1 MLYGISGEGE
11 DCIEVRCMGYGAHHV
26 MLFWAFGGNKAAGE
40 ASGDGKTSR
49 GHGTSSVLSTITGVQ
64 EIWLLFVR
72 VEEEVKLVLT

>member
-1 MLYGISGEGE
+1 MLYGISEEGE
-11 DCIEVRCMGYGAHHV
+11 DCTEVRCMGCGAHH
-26 MLFWAFGGNKAAGE
+26 MMSFWAFGGNKAAGE

-72 VEEEVKLVLT
+72 VEEEAKLVLT